1 MLKLVTGGP
10 LLIWTRMNSNSASLS
25 AWDFRRG
32 QRNFNGRVEKP
43 DQSPA
48 GLMMERLDVPCALQ
62 GQFSPNAAFAIPFW
76 VPQPV
81 LAFIAMYTEAK
92 RRHSIAQQSLGH
104 PANQNNAVADL
115 VPEKHEPETYTPT
128 FENDDESAWASFS
141 NDFKV
146 FRETLAG
153 LDWGNVGNK
162 ITDFI
167 LPTWARLLPDQVRK
181 LQFELSMEPGTLAH
195 EIWQEAADADINPE
209 IMWDASVR
217 ISNNL
222 CEDELRFQNKRRER
236 LVPALARYLHINEKD
251 IDPEDVPTIALCG
264 SGGGLRALVAGTGSY
279 LSAQEDGLFDCATYT
294 AGVSG
299 SCWFQTLYHTSMGEQ
314 NFHKICRH
322 LKNRIGLHIAF
333 PPAAFKLVSSAPT
346 NKHLLSGFI
355 EKLKGDPGAA
365 FGLVDVYG
373 LLLAA
378 RFLVPKGELGVS
390 ERDLKLSNQR
400 AHLADGAHPMP
411 IYTAVRHEI
420 PVEQAEAQVE
430 AADDQPT
437 TKEAIKET
445 AQKEAWFQWF
455 EFTPYEVFCEE
466 FCAGI
471 PTWALGRPFKNGRN
485 ETLESGFGLPEMRI
499 PLMLGIWGSAF
510 CATLSHYYKEIKPAL
525 VGLAGFSGLDNL
537 LEGKNEDL
545 VKIHPIDPASIPNFV
560 YGMEN
565 QLPPSCPASVFKTD
579 HIQLMDAG
587 MSNNLPVY
595 PLLRPG
601 RNVDILV
608 AFDASAD
615 IKKENWLSVVDGYA
629 RQRDIKGW
637 PLGAGWPRA
646 SIEPADAA
654 LVLDEAQATTTQEAV
669 TKVAEARE
677 SQRQTSNATSEAVH
691 KGTPTNPSSPDLGY
705 CTVWVGSKS
714 ERIAT
719 TSPTD
724 LPPSKRLDPTA
735 PDSET
740 NFHLMHPSAGLTL
753 IYFPF
758 LPNEGKVPG
767 VDPDTSD
774 FMSTWNFVYTPEQID
789 QVMALAKANFEEGKE
804 QTRRC
809 VRAVYER
816 KRNIRLER
824 QGREGRERE
833 RKVVKWLRQGGDH
846 FA

>member
-1 MLKLVTGGP
+1 MCAARTILSQRSIRYSILGAAASIGLHRHVYKNQPMSNDSPIAAQWPRDYDLV
-10 LLIWTRMNSNSASLS
+10 A
-25 AWDFRRG
+25 
-32 QRNFNGRVEKP
+32 Q
-43 DQSPA
+43 
-48 GLMMERLDVPCALQ
+48 
-62 GQFSPNAAFAIPFW
+62 
-76 VPQPV
+76 
-81 LAFIAMYTEAK
+81 

-104 PANQNNAVADL
+104 PSNHNNAVADL
-115 VPEKHEPETYTPT
+115 VPGKDEPETHTPA

-141 NDFKV
+141 NDFNV

-236 LVPALARYLHINEKD
+236 LVPALARYLNIDEKD

-299 SCWFQTLYHTSMGEQ
+299 SCWLQTLYHTSMGKQ
-314 NFHKICRH
+314 NFHKIWRH

-333 PPAAFKLVSSAPT
+333 PPPAFKLVSSAPT

-355 EKLKGDPGAA
+355 EKLKGDPGAD
-365 FGLVDVYG
+365 FGLVDIYG

-378 RFLVPKGELGVS
+378 RLLVPKGELGVTD
-390 ERDLKLSNQR
+390 RDLKLSNQR
-400 AHLADGAHPMP
+400 AHLADGVHPMP

-420 PVEQAEAQVE
+420 PVEQAEAQVQ
-430 AADDQPT
+430 ATDDRPT

-485 ETLESGFGLPEMRI
+485 ETLDSGLGLPEIRI
-499 PLMLGIWGSAF
+499 PLLLGIWGSAF

-565 QLPPSCPASVFKTD
+565 QLPPSCPASVFKLD

-587 MSNNLPVY
+587 MSNNLPIY

-637 PLGAGWPRA
+637 PIGAGWPKA
-646 SIEPADAA
+646 STKPAEAA
-654 LVLDEAQATTTQEAV
+654 LVLDEAQATTVQEAAI
-669 TKVAEARE
+669 KVAKARE
-677 SQRQTSNATSEAVH
+677 SQRQTSNSTSEAVS
-691 KGTPTNPSSPDLGY
+691 KGTPTDPSSPDLGY
-705 CTVWVGSKS
+705 CTVWIGTKS

-724 LPPSKRLDPTA
+724 LPSSKRLEPTA

-753 IYFPF
+753 VYFPF
-758 LPNEGKVPG
+758 LPNEAKVPG

-774 FMSTWNFVYTPEQID
+774 FMSTWNFIYTPEEID

-824 QGREGRERE
+824 QGRERGK
-833 RKVVKWLRQGGDH
+833 KVAKWLRQGGDH